1 VSDFYGPPPP
11 PPPVP
16 PEHRPAVWTGPPDNE
31 LGIVIPL
38 SVEFARA
45 DTLALAIPGAV
56 VFSTGF
62 SFTFVIRRRVAL
74 GRQDHVFPP
83 FHPADA
89 AQPDALRLGVQF
101 ANGAKATTL
110 DRHPQIPRDVDDTPA
125 GPLLMRRGGGGGGR
139 NWNNEMWVWPLPPP
153 GTLAFV
159 CDWRAE
165 GIPLTRRE
173 IDAQAILD
181 AAAQVEELW
190 PDDRARASGGS
201 TSTTLSFRK
210 D

>member
-1 VSDFYGPPPP
+1 VSDFFGPPPP
-11 PPPVP
+11 PPTPP
-16 PEHRPAVWTGPPDNE
+16 PEHRPPAWTGPPDNE
-31 LGIVIPL
+31 LGIVVPVT
-38 SVEFARA
+38 VEFART
-45 DTLALAIPGAV
+45 DTIALAIPGVV

-74 GRQDHVFPP
+74 RRQDHVFPP

-89 AQPDALRLGVQF
+89 SQPDALRLGIQF
-101 ANGAKATTL
+101 ADGAKVTTL
-110 DRHPQIPRDVDDTPA
+110 DRHPHLPREVADTPA
-125 GPLLMRRGGGGGGR
+125 GPLLMRRGSGGGGR

-153 GTLAFV
+153 GALAFV

-165 GIPLTRRE
+165 RIPLTRRE

-190 PDDRARASGGS
+190 PDDRARPSGGS
-201 TSTTLSFRK
+201 ASSTVGFVK